1 MIDFLKKM
9 TEWIL
14 QREEEMAKNC
24 AIPIDQ
30 IDKQIEKVEEKK
42 RKLEAECRE
51 NIAELEKIVTKLKW
65 IKSEELAC
73 QRERQSKEEEGE

>member
-1 MIDFLKKM
+1 MVDFLKKM

-14 QREEEMAKNC
+14 NREEEMAKNC
-24 AIPIDQ
+24 ALSIEEIE
-30 IDKQIEKVEEKK
+30 KQIEKVEEKK
-42 RKLEAECRE
+42 RKLEADCRE

-73 QRERQSKEEEGE
+73 QRERQVKKNEGE

>member
-14 QREEEMAKNC
+14 NKEEEMAKNC
-24 AIPIDQ
+24 AIPIDE

-73 QRERQSKEEEGE
+73 QRERQSKEKGE